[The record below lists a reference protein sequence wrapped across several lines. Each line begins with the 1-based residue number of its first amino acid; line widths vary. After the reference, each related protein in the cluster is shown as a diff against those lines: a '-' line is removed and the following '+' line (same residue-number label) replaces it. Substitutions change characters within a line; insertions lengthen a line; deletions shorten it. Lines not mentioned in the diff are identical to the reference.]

1 MRSASTGTRALLQ
14 LLRKARRGRAG
25 FTLIEALSLSR
36 AAWPPSVVGRH
47 SGVNPSP
54 RRRIRDMK

>member
-25 FTLIEALSLSR
+25 FTLIEALVEQGGL
-36 AAWPPSVVGRH
+36 AAVGR
-47 SGVNPSP
+47 SA
-54 RRRIRDMK
+54 